1 MTQQANKQEISEYIA
16 KHAALFAAT
25 RRRVVAEMGEEVPP
39 EDIRPITTTIFLQTV
54 RHFNL

>member
-1 MTQQANKQEISEYIA
+1 MTQPSKSQEISEYIA

-25 RRRVVAEMGEEVPP
+25 RRRVVAEMGDEVPA